1 MVVGGVVLFGVG
13 LLLGFLL
20 GPRRTTRR
28 SPLRPPSARGSVIVS
43 GGTIQEYGAQ
53 YPSDEPLCYPATY
66 LRRTIAFEDSF
77 FRLIGSEAMV
87 TTAVPPSQL

>member
-1 MVVGGVVLFGVG
+1 M
-13 LLLGFLL
+13 
-20 GPRRTTRR
+20 
-28 SPLRPPSARGSVIVS
+28 S

-77 FRLIGSEAMV
+77 FRVIGSEAMV